1 MRFIILLLIT
11 FKVFASAPT
20 QQELKFSPSLSPML
34 KNLVTELYLNSKI
47 NQEYII
53 NLSKNLTSPLDNDF
67 IELMILNSILNTKLN
82 KQYEHVNISQAL
94 YNELDQNIKSIESSL
109 PFSKSISSKIL
120 KDIGELLTNRNLREY
135 NAYIKN
141 RDLKISPELKAFMNR
156 ISYLQYWIDTLKKPT
171 SVRNATL
178 LKTNLEI
185 LNSLNRNLSITAASY
200 KKDNDISYISIND
213 IDLIK
218 ARRQVDKL
226 LFNNAP
232 DKDPDY
238 KAPQEL
244 PEPVENWE

>member
-1 MRFIILLLIT
+1 MRLLIILLIT
-11 FKVFASAPT
+11 FKIFASEPT

-53 NLSKNLTSPLDNDF
+53 GLSKNLTSPLDNDF

-94 YNELDQNIKSIESSL
+94 YNELDQNIKSIEVNL
-109 PFSKSISSKIL
+109 PFSKTISAKIL

-141 RDLKISPELKAFMNR
+141 RDLKVSPELKAFMNR
-156 ISYLQYWIDTLKKPT
+156 ISYLQYWIDTLRKPS

-185 LNSLNRNLSITAASY
+185 LNSLNRNLSITAATY